1 MARRIGKRINWQQ
14 VGLIVLVVI
23 IGLGAIAGISALVD
37 GDRTV
42 LSTAFAK
49 GNLDASGKFVESDT
63 HLYLKDAIEIN
74 NLKVERDFDAGVS
87 YRIVFYN
94 KNMEYVGETESLQ
107 GNWDIADH
115 EAEFATEGET
125 QGKFAGAEFARI
137 VVSMPESDEN
147 GKISSTEVLK
157 YAGQLKITYT
167 K

>member
-1 MARRIGKRINWQQ
+1 MARRFSKKINWQQ
-14 VGLIVLVVI
+14 VGLIALVVI

-42 LSTAFAK
+42 LGTAFAK
-49 GNLDASGKFVESDT
+49 GNLDASGKFMESDT

-94 KNMEYVGETESLQ
+94 KNMEYVGETQALL

-115 EAEFATEGET
+115 EAEFATEGD
-125 QGKFAGAEFARI
+125 FVDAEFARI
-137 VVSMPESDEN
+137 VVSMPEADEN

>member
-1 MARRIGKRINWQQ
+1 MARRFSKKINWQH
-14 VGLIVLVVI
+14 VGLIALVVI
-23 IGLGAIAGISALVD
+23 IGLGSIAGISALVD
-37 GDRTV
+37 GDRMV
-42 LSTAFAK
+42 LGTEFAK
-49 GNLDASGKFVESDT
+49 GNLGTDGKFVESDT
-63 HLYLKDAIEIN
+63 HLYLKDAIVIN

-94 KNMEYVGETESLQ
+94 NNMEYVGETQALL

-115 EAEFATEGET
+115 EDDFATDGE
-125 QGKFAGAEFARI
+125 FEEAEFARI

-157 YAGQLKITYT
+157 YAGELKITYT

>member
-1 MARRIGKRINWQQ
+1 MARRIGKRINWQRL
-14 VGLIVLVVI
+14 GLIVLAVI
-23 IGLGAIAGISALVD
+23 IGLGAIAGITALVD

-42 LSTAFAK
+42 LGTAFAK

-63 HLYLKDAIEIN
+63 HLYLKDEIEIN

-87 YRIVFYN
+87 YRIVFYD

-115 EAEFATEGET
+115 EEDFVTEGN
-125 QGKFAGAEFARI
+125 FADAEFARI

>member
-1 MARRIGKRINWQQ
+1 MARRIGKRINWKQ
-14 VGLIVLVVI
+14 VGIIVLVVI
-23 IGLGAIAGISALVD
+23 IGLGAIAGITALVD

-42 LSTAFAK
+42 LGTAFAK

-63 HLYLKDAIEIN
+63 HLYLKDAIDIN

-115 EAEFATEGET
+115 EEDFATEGN
-125 QGKFAGAEFARI
+125 FADAEFARI
-137 VVSMPESDEN
+137 VVSMPEADEN

>member
-1 MARRIGKRINWQQ
+1 MARRFSKKINWQQ
-14 VGLIVLVVI
+14 VGLIALVVI

-42 LSTAFAK
+42 LGTAFAK

-74 NLKVERDFDAGVS
+74 NLKIERDFDAGVS

-94 KNMEYVGETESLQ
+94 NNMEYAGETQDLL

-115 EAEFATEGET
+115 EDDFATDGEFEEA
-125 QGKFAGAEFARI
+125 KFARI

-157 YAGQLKITYT
+157 YAGELKITYT

>member
-1 MARRIGKRINWQQ
+1 
-14 VGLIVLVVI
+14 LVVI

-42 LSTAFAK
+42 LGTAFAK
-49 GNLDASGKFVESDT
+49 GDLAEGKFVESDT

-74 NLKVERDFDAGVS
+74 NLKIERDFDAGVS

-94 KNMEYVGETESLQ
+94 KNMEYVGETEALM

-115 EAEFATEGET
+115 EAEFATEGDL
-125 QGKFAGAEFARI
+125 KGAEFARI
-137 VVSMPESDEN
+137 VVSMPEADEN

-157 YAGQLKITYT
+157 YAGELKITYT

>member
-1 MARRIGKRINWQQ
+1 MARRIGKRINWQRL
-14 VGLIVLVVI
+14 GLIVLAVI
-23 IGLGAIAGISALVD
+23 IGLGAIAGITALVD

-42 LSTAFAK
+42 LGTAFAK
-49 GNLDASGKFVESDT
+49 GNLDASGKFVESDM

-107 GNWDIADH
+107 SNWDIADH
-115 EAEFATEGET
+115 EEDFATEGD
-125 QGKFAGAEFARI
+125 FADAEFARI

>member
-1 MARRIGKRINWQQ
+1 MARRFSKKINLQQ
-14 VGLIVLVVI
+14 IGLIVLVVI
-23 IGLGAIAGISALVD
+23 IGLGAIAGISSLVD

-42 LSTAFAK
+42 LGTAFAK
-49 GNLDASGKFVESDT
+49 GNLVQGKFEESDT

-74 NLKVERDFDAGVS
+74 NLKIERDFDAGVS

-94 KNMEYVGETESLQ
+94 KNMEYVGETEALL

-115 EAEFATEGET
+115 EDDFATEGD
-125 QGKFAGAEFARI
+125 FVDAEFARI

-157 YAGQLKITYT
+157 YAGELKITYT

>member
-1 MARRIGKRINWQQ
+1 MARRIGKRINWKQ
-14 VGLIVLVVI
+14 VGLIVLIVI
-23 IGLGAIAGISALVD
+23 IGIGAIAGLSALVE

-42 LSTAFAK
+42 MGTAFAK
-49 GNLDASGKFVESDT
+49 GNLDASGKFVESDV

-115 EAEFATEGET
+115 KAEFET
-125 QGKFAGAEFARI
+125 DGNFDGAKFARI
-137 VVSMPESDEN
+137 VVSMPEADEN

>member
-1 MARRIGKRINWQQ
+1 MARRFSKKINWQQ
-14 VGLIVLVVI
+14 VGLIALVVI

-42 LSTAFAK
+42 LGTAFAK
-49 GNLDASGKFVESDT
+49 GDLEKGKFVESDV

-74 NLKVERDFDAGVS
+74 NLKIERDFDAGVS

-94 KNMEYVGETESLQ
+94 KNMEYVGETEALL

-115 EAEFATEGET
+115 EDEFATDGET
-125 QGKFAGAEFARI
+125 QGKFAEAEFARI

-157 YAGQLKITYT
+157 YAGELKITYT